1 MNEATFNTMNP
12 ENVVPENME
21 EGYPN
26 PFPYP
31 YPANGQNMYN
41 GFPVNEPMMR
51 ELHTQ
56 DTEPKQEAPDP
67 EQEQETIEKP
77 YSLARLKSSDLFL
90 MLKILRK
97 INLQEIKECFS
108 DPMILEV
115 IKKSKET
122 GEDID
127 FSSLGVSVV
136 LEIAG
141 VIVSNMPSAEME
153 IYSLLSRLSGI
164 KTEDLKEMD
173 AVIFFEMVVDVI
185 KKPEFKDFY
194 KVASGF
200 IK

>member
-12 ENVVPENME
+12 ENVVPENRA

-31 YPANGQNMYN
+31 YPVNGQHIYQN
-41 GFPVNEPMMR
+41 VNNPMMR
-51 ELHTQ
+51 ELDQ
-56 DTEPKQEAPDP
+56 QPKQEAQ

-77 YSLARLKSSDLFL
+77 YNLARLKSSDLFL
-90 MLKILRK
+90 MLKIIRK

-108 DPMILEV
+108 DPMILAA
-115 IKKSKET
+115 IKKSRET
-122 GEDID
+122 GEEID

-136 LEIAG
+136 VEIAD